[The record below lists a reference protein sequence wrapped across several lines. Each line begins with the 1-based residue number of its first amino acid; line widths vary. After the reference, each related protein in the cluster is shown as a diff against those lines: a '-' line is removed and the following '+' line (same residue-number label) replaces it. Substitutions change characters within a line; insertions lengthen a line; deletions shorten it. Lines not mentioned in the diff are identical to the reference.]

1 MTHVSKFLSTA
12 SQAAKASLHLD
23 PMRKEKV
30 NTHLVWEF
38 PYTRTTKLLHHPA
51 QVGRIVKCRVDHGD
65 DAARF
70 WDSHE

>member
-51 QVGRIVKCRVDHGD
+51 QV
-65 DAARF
+65 
-70 WDSHE
+70 